1 MDAFISRPL
10 SRLAPPP
17 GFEPST
23 CGRGG
28 AMMHTNPFSLGLD
41 IALPSPAGF
50 GPFSGGGGPVHALRG
65 DPSSFGFDPYSGAAA
80 VHALH
85 GNPFSFG
92 FDSFY
97 GGAALNVPRGDPFSF
112 GLDPYSGGAA
122 EHALHTTNPFSYGF
136 DDIAHPPLTGYDPF
150 SGGATVHSHE
160 HGNPFAVDPWG
171 GLPPPA
177 VFYPFSTGADTHT
190 GPTNLDDYPA
200 LPAADSPR
208 TPVYDNPFN
217 ADGAAAIAMEVPAP
231 WEWDLYS
238 GHAQPAVDEP
248 VSPRLIPAPAA
259 PVSNDDGACKN
270 STPARVQLCASYD
283 DDNEEAILR
292 AQENDAKALPSPD
305 YLETTQGGRM
315 SPEARSD
322 LVRWMSGLTQR
333 YDLTP
338 GTLHRAVSYADRFLS
353 ARPLA
358 DATAH
363 RLNLLG
369 AAAVFA
375 AAKYEDQGAVHKLDA
390 GEIARY
396 GRFAAGR
403 EVVAMERALLAALGY
418 RLGGPTAH
426 TFVEHFT
433 RGYGQEEEDDELQ
446 FRAHDFANVSLLHYG
461 CLELRPSA
469 VAAAALFL
477 AMRTLKPSYRRA
489 VTRGRELE
497 ELTGYKPKD
506 LERGVD
512 AIRSLIP
519 KDGGNGFDADVFPM
533 FYADPGFLTR
543 TDSKIGARG
552 SSTKR
557 MANCTAM

>member
-1 MDAFISRPL
+1 GRGQRNDPLARALFARHRHHSAARLSCIVLRHPNAMDAFISRPL

-171 GLPPPA
+171 
-177 VFYPFSTGADTHT
+177 
-190 GPTNLDDYPA
+190 
-200 LPAADSPR
+200 
-208 TPVYDNPFN
+208 
-217 ADGAAAIAMEVPAP
+217 
-231 WEWDLYS
+231 
-238 GHAQPAVDEP
+238 
-248 VSPRLIPAPAA
+248 APAA

-433 RGYGQEEEDDELQ
+433 RGYGQEEDDELQ

-497 ELTGYKPKD
+497 ELTG
-506 LERGVD
+506 
-512 AIRSLIP
+512 
-519 KDGGNGFDADVFPM
+519 
-533 FYADPGFLTR
+533 